1 MNFFF
6 SSRVLSCP
14 AAGAAAGAAAALGA
28 AGAAAGA
35 TAGAAAAFAAAGAA
49 AAFAAAGAAAFGAA
63 AALEAALLDIAA
75 AADGGERDSYGVVL
89 RCSCQAV
96 RLRKR
101 G

>member
-14 AAGAAAGAAAALGA
+14 VTGAAAGAAAALGA
-28 AGAAAGA
+28 GAAAGA
-35 TAGAAAAFAAAGAA
+35 ATAFAAAGA

-75 AADGGERDSYGVVL
+75 AAADEASDGPMGGAL
-89 RCSCQAV
+89 LA
-96 RLRKR
+96 LAKA
-101 G
+101 